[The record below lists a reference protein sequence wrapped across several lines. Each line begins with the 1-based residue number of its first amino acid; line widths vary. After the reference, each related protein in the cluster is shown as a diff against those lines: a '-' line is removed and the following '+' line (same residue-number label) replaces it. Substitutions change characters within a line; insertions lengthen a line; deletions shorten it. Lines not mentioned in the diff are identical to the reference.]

1 LVGERGVTLSG
12 GQKQRIAIAR
22 TLLKN
27 PKILLL
33 DDATSS
39 VDMDTEVEIRAAL
52 NELMKDRTTFIIA
65 HRIQTIMQADL
76 ILVMD
81 QGKIVQSGTHQELVQ
96 QEGFYRQIFNL
107 QSQIEEALEKELSHG
122 G

>member
-1 LVGERGVTLSG
+1 
-12 GQKQRIAIAR
+12 
-22 TLLKN
+22 
-27 PKILLL
+27 
-33 DDATSS
+33 
-39 VDMDTEVEIRAAL
+39 
-52 NELMKDRTTFIIA
+52 MKDGTTFIIA
-65 HRIQTIMQADL
+65 HRIQTIMQACW